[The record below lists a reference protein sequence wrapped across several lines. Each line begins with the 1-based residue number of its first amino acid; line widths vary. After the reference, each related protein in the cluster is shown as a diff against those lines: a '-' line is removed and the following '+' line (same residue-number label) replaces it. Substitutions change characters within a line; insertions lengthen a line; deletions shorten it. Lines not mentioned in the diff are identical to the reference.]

1 MLLADLKGLR
11 RQYDQLIHIFA
22 ESPSSP
28 ANLTPD
34 RPSINALAKTAQ
46 AARRVEIDYSAWWEQ
61 AQTLIDLGD
70 GKASR
75 KERASPGTLASR
87 RDRCVS
93 LAPETTPPRSST
105 SPGLRPLPS
114 ESETETEAKFATSAV
129 LGRNGST
136 APRLR
141 RRPSASSIETE
152 ASVAV
157 RQREMLRGVL
167 APTMKGASL
176 PSRAPPAPRPP
187 LPRLDSSKSNGKR
200 VSGVPRGVS
209 HTISPTT
216 PRSPSLPA
224 ATPLPAVAA
233 RRVSR
238 GGVFGIRELL
248 LRLRSKATEEL
259 AASVGSIPLDS
270 STRLSSASVAP
281 SLGRRS
287 VSDPSHRPHTPQRAG
302 ASHLRPS
309 APPLAAALPSTSS
322 PGRISLSSE
331 SDEDWDAD
339 LAISAPSRN
348 SFLDADESVSAAV
361 AARRERTR
369 SVIVA
374 GAGAGAGLGAGKG
387 GELMVLT
394 TEAMPH
400 LLAKAREVRE
410 ACEACVGLLKGL
422 TV

>member
-176 PSRAPPAPRPP
+176 PSRARPLRAHP
-187 LPRLDSSKSNGKR
+187 C
-200 VSGVPRGVS
+200 RG
-209 HTISPTT
+209 
-216 PRSPSLPA
+216 
-224 ATPLPAVAA
+224 
-233 RRVSR
+233 
-238 GGVFGIRELL
+238 
-248 LRLRSKATEEL
+248 
-259 AASVGSIPLDS
+259 
-270 STRLSSASVAP
+270 STRASRTASA
-281 SLGRRS
+281 
-287 VSDPSHRPHTPQRAG
+287 
-302 ASHLRPS
+302 
-309 APPLAAALPSTSS
+309 
-322 PGRISLSSE
+322 
-331 SDEDWDAD
+331 
-339 LAISAPSRN
+339 
-348 SFLDADESVSAAV
+348 
-361 AARRERTR
+361 
-369 SVIVA
+369 
-374 GAGAGAGLGAGKG
+374 
-387 GELMVLT
+387 
-394 TEAMPH
+394 
-400 LLAKAREVRE
+400 
-410 ACEACVGLLKGL
+410 
-422 TV
+422 